1 MEAFTPDTIC
11 ALASAEGTAA
21 LGIIRLS
28 GPNAHNIAQKIFFP
42 KHPRK
47 APLPPSLPQS
57 WPSKQVLFG
66 SIRDGETLIDEVLL
80 HTAKAPA
87 SFTGEDTV
95 EINCHGSTYIQQEI
109 LRLLVREGARPALAG
124 EFSQRAFLQGKMD
137 LTQAEA
143 VADLIASENEAAH
156 RLALQQMRGG
166 VSQEIASLRREL
178 LDFASLMELELD
190 FSEEDVNFADRHR
203 LLGLLDA
210 AVLHISS
217 LCTSFQWGN
226 ALKNGVPVAIIGSTN
241 AGKSTLLNAL
251 LGEERAIV
259 SEQHGTTRDTIEE
272 CLSLDGIRFR
282 FIDTAGLRDTI
293 EEIEM
298 LGIARSYEKIHS
310 ASLLLLLLD
319 INHPEQ
325 FYQSLAKV
333 LPEIDTNRQQLV
345 VIFNKS
351 EKYIEQNADC
361 NNIVSSNN
369 NSVTNIHNINID
381 SYISAFLDSLANQ
394 GLPLQSVIAIS
405 AKYRLGLDALKDALL
420 QSFRQRMGHFAQGA
434 TLLTN
439 TRHLHALE
447 QALAALDNVRQGLES
462 DIPTDLITQDLRLA
476 LYHLG
481 SITGEIATEEIL
493 GNIFGKFCVGK

>member
-1 MEAFTPDTIC
+1 MEDFKSDTIC
-11 ALASAEGTAA
+11 ALSSAEGTAA

-28 GPNAHNIAQKIFFP
+28 GPNAHSIARKIFFP
-42 KHPRK
+42 KMPTGQSSP
-47 APLPPSLPQS
+47 ALAS
-57 WPSKQVLFG
+57 WPHKRVLFG
-66 SIRDGETLIDEVLL
+66 SICDGETLIDEVLL

-95 EINCHGSTYIQQEI
+95 EINCHGSSYIQQEI
-109 LRLLVREGARPALAG
+109 LRLLLREGARPALAG

-143 VADLIASENEAAH
+143 VADLIASENAEAH

-166 VSQEIASLRREL
+166 VSQEIASLRAEL
-178 LDFASLMELELD
+178 LDFASLLELELD
-190 FSEEDVNFADRHR
+190 FSEEDVNFADRYR
-203 LLGLLDA
+203 LMALLDA
-210 AVLHISS
+210 ATIHIGS
-217 LCTSFQWGN
+217 LCASFQWGN

-272 CLSLDGIRFR
+272 SLNLEGIRFR
-282 FIDTAGLRDTI
+282 FIDTAGLRDSS

-319 INHPEQ
+319 INRPEQ

-333 LPEIDTNRQQLV
+333 LPEIDAKKQQLI

-351 EKYIEQNADC
+351 EKYINDHHIC
-361 NNIVSSNN
+361 NSEVSLANIN
-369 NSVTNIHNINID
+369 VTNMHNINID
-381 SYISAFLDSLANQ
+381 SYISAFLNSLTQQ
-394 GLPLQSVIAIS
+394 GLPLQAVMAIS
-405 AKYRLGLDALKDALL
+405 AKYRLGLDALKEILV
-420 QSFRQRMGHFAQGA
+420 QSFRQRMSPYAQGA

-439 TRHLHALE
+439 LRHLHALE
-447 QALAALDNVRQGLES
+447 QALAALGNVRRGLDS
-462 DIPTDLITQDLRLA
+462 SIPTDLIAQDLRLA

-493 GNIFGKFCVGK
+493 GNVFAKFCIGK

>member
-1 MEAFTPDTIC
+1 MEGFLSDTIC

-21 LGIIRLS
+21 LGIIRVS
-28 GPNAHNIAQKIFFP
+28 GPEALDIAKKIFFP
-42 KHPRK
+42 KQPRE
-47 APLPPSLPQS
+47 APSLPQT

-66 SIRDGETLIDEVLL
+66 SIRDGEILIDEVLL
-80 HTAKAPA
+80 HIAQAPA

-95 EINCHGSTYIQQEI
+95 EINCHGSLYIQQEI
-109 LRLLVREGARPALAG
+109 LRILVREGARPALAG
-124 EFSQRAFLQGKMD
+124 EFSQRAFLHGKMD
-137 LTQAEA
+137 LAQAEA

-166 VSQEIASLRREL
+166 VSQEIASLRAEL
-178 LDFASLMELELD
+178 VDFASLLELELD
-190 FSEEDVNFADRHR
+190 FSEEDVNFADRCR

-210 AVLHISS
+210 AVLRISG
-217 LCTSFQWGN
+217 LCSSFQYGN

-272 CLSLDGIRFR
+272 SLSLEGIRFR

-319 INHPEQ
+319 INRPEQ

-333 LPEIDTNRQQLV
+333 LPEIDAKRQKLIV
-345 VIFNKS
+345 VFNKS
-351 EKYIEQNADC
+351 EKYIENSDSC
-361 NNIVSSNN
+361 NNDVMISNN
-369 NSVTNIHNINID
+369 NVTNLYNINTS
-381 SYISAFLDSLANQ
+381 SYISAFLDSLAQ
-394 GLPLQSVIAIS
+394 QALPLQSVIAVS
-405 AKYRLGLDALKDALL
+405 AKYRLGLDALKEVLV
-420 QSFRQRMGHFAQGA
+420 QSFREHMGHFAQGA

-439 TRHLHALE
+439 IRHLHTLE
-447 QALAALDNVRQGLES
+447 EALAALDNVRRGLES
-462 DIPTDLITQDLRLA
+462 DIPTDLVAQDLRLA

-481 SITGEIATEEIL
+481 SITGEIATDEIL
-493 GNIFGKFCVGK
+493 GNIFGKFCIGK